1 MDELRQAYIAESQEL
16 LASLEE
22 NLLGLEQNPA
32 DTDALNAVFR
42 AAHTIKGGAGI
53 VECDYI
59 VEFTHVVE
67 NALDEAR
74 DGRIKLDGELIQLL
88 LASGD
93 QIARLLEFAIDPA
106 ARPDAATLAR
116 GEELLTGLRAYS
128 LSKHTSSKHSSSKE
142 AASDLAAASDAP
154 LESSGGGM
162 VGHDCWHIS
171 IRFGDNVL
179 REGMDP
185 LSFLRY
191 LSGFG
196 EIAHLT
202 TLLDA
207 MPDAEA
213 MDPESCYMGFEIDFR
228 ADTSKEKIERV
239 FDFVRDS
246 CLLNILPP
254 YSRISEYVALI
265 MSLPEDTMRL
275 GEILLQAGVI
285 TPIELNKSLET
296 QGIESVEPHEVDHK
310 AAPLGEIL
318 VEQHVVQKELV
329 DAAVVK
335 QAQVSDKK
343 AQEAKLIRVH
353 ADKLDQL
360 INLVGELVI
369 AGASASLLAQKSKD
383 EGMFE
388 ATSTISRLVDEIR
401 DGALRL
407 RMVQIGETFNRF
419 HRVVRDVSRDIGKDI
434 ELVITG
440 GDAELDKTVVEKLS
454 DPLTHMVRN
463 AIDHGIESA
472 DARIAAGKPA
482 RGRVH
487 LNAFHESGSIVIE
500 VADDGGGLKRE
511 RIKQK
516 AVAKGLLAAD
526 AEPSDADLFKLLFE
540 PGFST
545 ADQISNLSGRG
556 VGLDVVKR
564 NIEAL
569 RGTATIDSQEGVGT
583 TMSIRLPLTLAI
595 IDGFLMGVSTSAYVV
610 PLDMVEECI
619 ELKQGEKQSDVRTNV
634 LNLRGQVLPLIRL
647 REYFALAGPGGR
659 RENVVVVKYA
669 GDKAGLVVDEL
680 MGEFQTVIK
689 PLGQI
694 FEHLRGISGST
705 ILGSGEVAL
714 ILDVPSLIALATE
727 SESGRAFAPS
737 LH

>member
-22 NLLGLEQNPA
+22 NLLSLEQNPA
-32 DTDALNAVFR
+32 DADALNAVFR

-116 GEELLTGLRAYS
+116 GEELLSGLRAYS
-128 LSKHTSSKHSSSKE
+128 SPAS
-142 AASDLAAASDAP
+142 ASDLPAQTDSQ

-171 IRFGDNVL
+171 IRFGENVL

-185 LSFLRY
+185 LAFLRY

-196 EIAHLT
+196 EIAHIA

-213 MDPESCYMGFEIDFR
+213 MDPEACYMGFEIDFR

-254 YSRISEYVALI
+254 YSKVSEYVDLI

-285 TPIELNKSLET
+285 TAVELNKSLDT
-296 QGIESVEPHEVDHK
+296 QGVETTEPTETEHK
-310 AAPLGEIL
+310 AQPLGEIL
-318 VEQHVVQKELV
+318 VEQHAVQKELV
-329 DAAVVK
+329 EAAVVK

-343 AQEAKLIRVH
+343 AQDAKLIRVH

-369 AGASASLLAQKSKD
+369 AGASAALLAQKAKD

-419 HRVVRDVSRDIGKDI
+419 HRVVRDVSRDLGKDI

-440 GDAELDKTVVEKLS
+440 GEAELDKTVVEKIS

-472 DARIAAGKPA
+472 EARIAAGKPA
-482 RGRVH
+482 RGRVR
-487 LNAFHESGSIVIE
+487 LNAYHESGNIVIE

-526 AEPSDADLFKLLFE
+526 ADPSDADLFKLLFE

-569 RGTATIDSQEGVGT
+569 RGTATIESQEGVGT

-619 ELKQGEKQSDVRTNV
+619 ELTDGKSSNKARGNM
-634 LNLRGQVLPLIRL
+634 LNLRGEVLPLIRL
-647 REYFALAGPGGR
+647 REYFALAGRSGR

-669 GDKAGLVVDEL
+669 GSKAGLVVDEL

-694 FEHLRGISGST
+694 FTHLRGISGST

-727 SESGRAFAPS
+727 SESGKTFASPLALS
-737 LH
+737 AH

>member
-32 DTDALNAVFR
+32 DADALNAVFR

-116 GEELLTGLRAYS
+116 GEELLSGLRAYS
-128 LSKHTSSKHSSSKE
+128 TAKNT
-142 AASDLAAASDAP
+142 ANDLPAASDAQ

-185 LSFLRY
+185 LAFLRY

-196 EIAHLT
+196 EIAHIT

-213 MDPESCYMGFEIDFR
+213 MDPEACYMGFEIDFR
-228 ADTSKEKIERV
+228 AETSKEKIERV

-254 YSRISEYVALI
+254 YSKVSEYVDLI

-285 TPIELNKSLET
+285 TSVELNKSLDT
-296 QGIESVEPHEVDHK
+296 QGIETAAPSDSEHK

-318 VEQHVVQKELV
+318 VEQHAVQKELV
-329 DAAVVK
+329 EAAVVK
-335 QAQVSDKK
+335 QAQVNDKK
-343 AQEAKLIRVH
+343 AQDAKLIRVH

-369 AGASASLLAQKSKD
+369 AGASAALLAQKAKD

-419 HRVVRDVSRDIGKDI
+419 HRVVRDVSRDLGKDI

-440 GDAELDKTVVEKLS
+440 GEAELDKTVVEKIS

-472 DARIAAGKPA
+472 EARIAAGKPA
-482 RGRVH
+482 RGRVR
-487 LNAFHESGSIVIE
+487 LNAYHESGNIVIE

-516 AVAKGLLAAD
+516 AIAKGLLAAD
-526 AEPSDADLFKLLFE
+526 ADPSDADLFKLLFE

-569 RGTATIDSQEGVGT
+569 RGMATIESQEGVGT

-619 ELKQGEKQSDVRTNV
+619 ELTDGISSNKARGNM
-634 LNLRGQVLPLIRL
+634 LNLRGEVLPLIRL
-647 REYFALAGPGGR
+647 REYFSLAGRSGK

-669 GDKAGLVVDEL
+669 GNKAGLVVDEL

-694 FEHLRGISGST
+694 FTHLRGISGST

-727 SESGRAFAPS
+727 SESGKTLASPLALS
-737 LH
+737 AH

>member
-22 NLLGLEQNPA
+22 NLLALEQNPEDA
-32 DTDALNAVFR
+32 DALNAVFR

-59 VEFTHVVE
+59 VSFTHVVE
-67 NALDEAR
+67 NALDDAR
-74 DGRIKLDGELIQLL
+74 DGRIKLDGELVQLL

-93 QIARLLEFAIDPA
+93 QIARLLEFALDPE

-116 GEELLTGLRAYS
+116 GEELLTSLRAYAPNGQS
-128 LSKHTSSKHSSSKE
+128 
-142 AASDLAAASDAP
+142 AADGGKLAAQPDAH

-171 IRFGDNVL
+171 IRFGENVL

-213 MDPESCYMGFEIDFR
+213 MDPEGCYLGFEIDFR

-254 YSRISEYVALI
+254 YSRVSEYVELI
-265 MSLPEDTMRL
+265 MALPEDTMRL
-275 GEILLQAGVI
+275 GEILIQSGAI
-285 TPIELNKSLET
+285 TPVELNKALEA
-296 QGIESVEPHEVDHK
+296 QLVEESEPEAAEHK

-318 VEQHVVQKELV
+318 VGQQAVQKELV
-329 DAAVVK
+329 EAAVVK

-419 HRVVRDVSRDIGKDI
+419 HRVVRDVSRDLGKDI

-440 GDAELDKTVVEKLS
+440 AEAELDKTVVEKLS

-472 DARIAAGKPA
+472 EARIAAGKSP
-482 RGRVH
+482 RGQVR

-511 RIKQK
+511 RIKKK
-516 AVAKGLLAAD
+516 AVEKGLLSPD
-526 AEPSDADLFKLLFE
+526 AEPSNGDLFKLLFE

-545 ADQISNLSGRG
+545 AEQISNLSGRG

-569 RGTATIDSQEGVGT
+569 RGTAQIDSQEGVGT

-595 IDGFLMGVSTSAYVV
+595 IDGFLIGVGKSSYVV

-619 ELKQGEKQSDVRTNV
+619 ELRAGDTQTNV
-634 LNLRGQVLPLIRL
+634 LNLRGAVLPLIRL
-647 REYFALAGPGGR
+647 REYFSLGGQRGR

-669 GDKAGLVVDEL
+669 GNKAGLVVDEL

-694 FEHLRGISGST
+694 FTNLRGISGST

-714 ILDVPSLIALATE
+714 ILDVPSLITLA
-727 SESGRAFAPS
+727 SDYESGKAFAP
-737 LH
+737 LLTIAAH

>member
-16 LASLEE
+16 LVSLEE
-22 NLLGLEQNPA
+22 NLLSLEQNPA
-32 DTDALNAVFR
+32 DADALNAVFR

-74 DGRIKLDGELIQLL
+74 DGRIKLDGDLVQLL
-88 LASGD
+88 LGSGD
-93 QIARLLEFAIDPA
+93 QIARLLEFAIDPQ
-106 ARPDAATLAR
+106 ARPDAATLAC
-116 GEELLTGLRAYS
+116 GEELLSGLRAYT
-128 LSKHTSSKHSSSKE
+128 SKPSGG
-142 AASDLAAASDAP
+142 DLAATPDAH

-171 IRFGDNVL
+171 IRFGENVL

-202 TLLDA
+202 TLLDG
-207 MPDAEA
+207 MPEAEK
-213 MDPESCYMGFEIDFR
+213 MDPEACYFGFEIDFR
-228 ADTSKEKIERV
+228 AETSKEKIERV

-254 YSRISEYVALI
+254 YSRVSEYVDLI
-265 MSLPEDTMRL
+265 MSLPEDTLRL

-285 TPIELNKSLET
+285 TADELNKGLSAQDAET
-296 QGIESVEPHEVDHK
+296 AAPETERK
-310 AAPLGEIL
+310 TAPLGEIL
-318 VEQHVVQKELV
+318 VEQHAVQKELV
-329 DAAVVK
+329 EAAVVK

-343 AQEAKLIRVH
+343 AQDAKLIRVH

-369 AGASASLLAQKSKD
+369 AGASAALLAQKSKD

-388 ATSTISRLVDEIR
+388 ATSTITRLVDEIR

-419 HRVVRDVSRDIGKDI
+419 NRVVRDVSRDLGKDI

-440 GDAELDKTVVEKLS
+440 GEAELDKTVVEKIS

-472 DARIAAGKPA
+472 EARIATGKSA
-482 RGRVH
+482 RGRVN
-487 LNAFHESGSIVIE
+487 LNAYHESGNIVIE

-545 ADQISNLSGRG
+545 AEQISNLSGRG

-619 ELKQGEKQSDVRTNV
+619 ELKQGEKQNVVRANV

-647 REYFALAGPGGR
+647 REYFALAGPVGR

-669 GDKAGLVVDEL
+669 GNKAGLVVDEL

-705 ILGSGEVAL
+705 ILGTGEVAL
-714 ILDVPSLIALATE
+714 ILDVPSLITLATE
-727 SESGRAFAPS
+727 FESGKALTPS

>member
-22 NLLGLEQNPA
+22 NLLSLEQNPA
-32 DTDALNAVFR
+32 DSDALNAVFR

-93 QIARLLEFAIDPA
+93 QIARLLEFASDPA
-106 ARPDAATLAR
+106 ARPDADTLAR
-116 GEELLTGLRAYS
+116 GEELLSGLRVYAS
-128 LSKHTSSKHSSSKE
+128 QQSSS
-142 AASDLAAASDAP
+142 DLPAQTDER

-171 IRFGDNVL
+171 IRFGENVL

-213 MDPESCYMGFEIDFR
+213 MDPEACYMGFEIDFR

-254 YSRISEYVALI
+254 YSRVSEYVDLI
-265 MSLPEDTMRL
+265 MTLPEDTLRL

-285 TPIELNKSLET
+285 TAVELNKGLAAQEAGMAAPEAEQKT
-296 QGIESVEPHEVDHK
+296 
-310 AAPLGEIL
+310 APLGEIL
-318 VEQHVVQKELV
+318 VEQHAVQKELV
-329 DAAVVK
+329 EAAVVK
-335 QAQVSDKK
+335 QGQVSDKK
-343 AQEAKLIRVH
+343 AQDAKLIRVH

-369 AGASASLLAQKSKD
+369 AGASAALLAQKSKD

-419 HRVVRDVSRDIGKDI
+419 HRVVRDVSRDLGKDI

-440 GDAELDKTVVEKLS
+440 GEAELDKTVVEKIS

-472 DARIAAGKPA
+472 EARIAAGKPA
-482 RGRVH
+482 RGRVR
-487 LNAFHESGSIVIE
+487 LNAFHESGNIVIE

-526 AEPSDADLFKLLFE
+526 ADPSDADLFKLLFE

-569 RGTATIDSQEGVGT
+569 RGTATIESQEGAGT

-619 ELKQGEKQSDVRTNV
+619 ELTDGKSSNKARGNM
-634 LNLRGQVLPLIRL
+634 LNLRGEVLPLIRL
-647 REYFALAGPGGR
+647 REYFALAGRSGR

-669 GDKAGLVVDEL
+669 GSKAGLVVDEL

-689 PLGQI
+689 PLGKI
-694 FEHLRGISGST
+694 FTHLRGISGST

-727 SESGRAFAPS
+727 SESGRTYASPLALS
-737 LH
+737 AH

>member
-16 LASLEE
+16 LASLDE
-22 NLLGLEQNPA
+22 NLLALEENPA
-32 DTDALNAVFR
+32 DSDALNAVFR

-59 VEFTHVVE
+59 VEFTHVLE
-67 NALDEAR
+67 NALDSAR
-74 DGRIKLDGELIQLL
+74 DGRIKVDGELIQLM

-93 QIARLLEFAIDPA
+93 QIARLLEFASDPE

-116 GEELLTGLRAYS
+116 GEELLSGLRAYS
-128 LSKHTSSKHSSSKE
+128 PKPEDASSH
-142 AASDLAAASDAP
+142 LATTPDAH

-171 IRFGDNVL
+171 IRFGENVL

-202 TLLDA
+202 SLLDA
-207 MPDAEA
+207 MPDAES
-213 MDPESCYMGFEIDFR
+213 MDPEACYLGFEIDFR

-254 YSRISEYVALI
+254 FSRVSEYVELI

-275 GEILLQAGVI
+275 GEILVQAGAI
-285 TPIELNKSLET
+285 TPAELSKSLQT
-296 QGIESVEPHEVDHK
+296 QLLEESQPDELDHK
-310 AAPLGEIL
+310 PAPLGEIL
-318 VEQHVVQKELV
+318 VGQQVVQKELV
-329 DAAVVK
+329 EAAVVK

-343 AQEAKLIRVH
+343 AQDAKLIRVH

-369 AGASASLLAQKSKD
+369 AGASAALLAQKAKD

-419 HRVVRDVSRDIGKDI
+419 HRVVRDVSRDLGKDI

-440 GDAELDKTVVEKLS
+440 GEAELDKTVVEKIS

-472 DARIAAGKPA
+472 EARVAAGKSP
-482 RGRVH
+482 RGRVN
-487 LNAFHESGSIVIE
+487 LNAYHESGNIVIE

-516 AVAKGLLAAD
+516 AIDKGLLAAD
-526 AEPSDADLFKLLFE
+526 ADPTDADLFKLLFE

-569 RGTATIDSQEGVGT
+569 RGTATIESQEGVGT
-583 TMSIRLPLTLAI
+583 TMAIRLPLTLAI
-595 IDGFLMGVSTSAYVV
+595 IDGFLMGVGKSAYVV

-619 ELKQGEKQSDVRTNV
+619 ELKQGEVGDNVRTNV

-647 REYFALAGPGGR
+647 REYFALSDRSGR
-659 RENVVVVKYA
+659 RENVVVVKY
-669 GDKAGLVVDEL
+669 GGNKAGLVVDEL

-705 ILGSGEVAL
+705 ILGTGEVAL
-714 ILDVPSLIALATE
+714 ILDVPSLITLATE
-727 SESGRAFAPS
+727 FESGKGQNAS
-737 LH
+737 LALSVN

>member
-1 MDELRQAYIAESQEL
+1 
-16 LASLEE
+16 
-22 NLLGLEQNPA
+22 
-32 DTDALNAVFR
+32 
-42 AAHTIKGGAGI
+42 
-53 VECDYI
+53 
-59 VEFTHVVE
+59 
-67 NALDEAR
+67 
-74 DGRIKLDGELIQLL
+74 
-88 LASGD
+88 
-93 QIARLLEFAIDPA
+93 
-106 ARPDAATLAR
+106 
-116 GEELLTGLRAYS
+116 
-128 LSKHTSSKHSSSKE
+128 
-142 AASDLAAASDAP
+142 
-154 LESSGGGM
+154 
-162 VGHDCWHIS
+162 
-171 IRFGDNVL
+171 
-179 REGMDP
+179 
-185 LSFLRY
+185 
-191 LSGFG
+191 
-196 EIAHLT
+196 
-202 TLLDA
+202 
-207 MPDAEA
+207 
-213 MDPESCYMGFEIDFR
+213 
-228 ADTSKEKIERV
+228 
-239 FDFVRDS
+239 
-246 CLLNILPP
+246 LPP
-254 YSRISEYVALI
+254 YSRVTEYVDLI

-275 GEILLQAGVI
+275 GEILVQAGAI
-285 TPIELNKSLET
+285 TPAELSKSLQT
-296 QGIESVEPHEVDHK
+296 QQVGEAQAEVGEEQEARK

-318 VEQHVVQKELV
+318 IDQQVVQKELV

-343 AQEAKLIRVH
+343 AQDAKLIRVH

-419 HRVVRDVSRDIGKDI
+419 HRVVRDVSRDLGKDI
-434 ELVITG
+434 ELIVTG
-440 GDAELDKTVVEKLS
+440 GEAELDKTVVEKIS

-472 DARIAAGKPA
+472 EMRIAAGKPA
-482 RGRVH
+482 RGRVR

-511 RIKQK
+511 RLKKK
-516 AVAKGLLAAD
+516 AIEKGLLSAD
-526 AEPSDADLFKLLFE
+526 ADPSNGDLFKLLFE

-569 RGTATIDSQEGVGT
+569 RGTAQIDSQEGVGT

-595 IDGFLMGVSTSAYVV
+595 IDGFLIEVGKSAYVI

-619 ELKQGEKQSDVRTNV
+619 ELRPGETKNNV
-634 LNLRGQVLPLIRL
+634 LNLRGEVLPLIRL
-647 REYFALAGPGGR
+647 REYFALAGRSGR

-669 GDKAGLVVDEL
+669 GSKAGLVVDEL

-694 FEHLRGISGST
+694 FTHLRGISGST

-714 ILDVPSLIALATE
+714 ILDVPSLITLATE
-727 SESGRAFAPS
+727 FESGRGRTPLLALSA
-737 LH
+737 H

>member
-16 LASLEE
+16 LASLDE
-22 NLLGLEQNPA
+22 NLLTLEQNPA
-32 DTDALNAVFR
+32 DADALNAVFR

-53 VECDYI
+53 VECEYI
-59 VEFTHVVE
+59 VDFTHVLE
-67 NALDEAR
+67 NALDSAR
-74 DGRIKLDGELIQLL
+74 DGRIKVDSGLIQLL

-93 QIARLLEFAIDPA
+93 QIARLLEFASDPE

-116 GEELLTGLRAYS
+116 GEELLAGLRAYS
-128 LSKHTSSKHSSSKE
+128 PGQ
-142 AASDLAAASDAP
+142 AGAGGDLAAHPDAHV
-154 LESSGGGM
+154 ESSGGGM

-171 IRFGDNVL
+171 IRFGENVL

-191 LSGFG
+191 LAGFG
-196 EIAHLT
+196 EIAHLAS
-202 TLLDA
+202 LLDA
-207 MPDAEA
+207 MPAAEA
-213 MDPESCYMGFEIDFR
+213 MDPEACYLGFEIDFR

-254 YSRISEYVALI
+254 YSRVSEYVELI

-275 GEILLQAGVI
+275 GEILVHAGAI
-285 TPIELNKSLET
+285 TPTELEQGLRTQSQAET
-296 QGIESVEPHEVDHK
+296 GQ
-310 AAPLGEIL
+310 AQTAPLGEIL
-318 VEQHVVQKELV
+318 VEQQVVQKELV
-329 DAAVVK
+329 EAAVVK

-343 AQEAKLIRVH
+343 AQDAKLIRVH

-369 AGASASLLAQKSKD
+369 AGASAALLAQKAKD

-419 HRVVRDVSRDIGKDI
+419 HRVVRDVSRDLGKDI

-440 GDAELDKTVVEKLS
+440 GEAELDKTVVEKIS

-472 DARIAAGKPA
+472 EARIAAGKPA

-487 LNAFHESGSIVIE
+487 LNAFHESGNIVIE
-500 VADDGGGLKRE
+500 VSDDGGGLKRD

-516 AVAKGLLAAD
+516 AIDKGLLSAD
-526 AEPSDADLFKLLFE
+526 AEPTDADLFKLLFE

-569 RGTATIDSQEGVGT
+569 RGTASIDSREGVGT
-583 TMSIRLPLTLAI
+583 TMAIRLPLTLAI
-595 IDGFLMGVSTSAYVV
+595 IDGFLMGVGKSAYVV

-619 ELKQGEKQSDVRTNV
+619 ELKQEETRTNACTNV
-634 LNLRGQVLPLIRL
+634 LNLRGEVLPLIRL
-647 REYFALAGPGGR
+647 REYFALASRSGR

-669 GDKAGLVVDEL
+669 GSKAGLVVDEL

-689 PLGQI
+689 PLGHI
-694 FEHLRGISGST
+694 FTHLRGISGST

-714 ILDVPSLIALATE
+714 ILDVPSLITLATE
-727 SESGRAFAPS
+727 FESGRRLAPALTLS
-737 LH
+737 NH

>member
-22 NLLGLEQNPA
+22 NLLTLEQNPA
-32 DTDALNAVFR
+32 DVDALNAVFR

-59 VEFTHVVE
+59 VDFTHVLE
-67 NALDEAR
+67 NALDSAR
-74 DGRIKLDGELIQLL
+74 DGHIKVDGGLIQLM

-93 QIARLLEFAIDPA
+93 QIARLLEFASDPE

-128 LSKHTSSKHSSSKE
+128 PKPQDAGSHGGNH
-142 AASDLAAASDAP
+142 LATTPDAH

-191 LSGFG
+191 LGGFG

-207 MPDAEA
+207 MPDAES
-213 MDPESCYMGFEIDFR
+213 MDPEACYLGFEIDFR

-254 YSRISEYVALI
+254 YSRVSEYVELI

-275 GEILLQAGVI
+275 GEILVQAGAI
-285 TPIELNKSLET
+285 TPAELSKSLQT
-296 QGIESVEPHEVDHK
+296 QQIDEAEPDQHEHK

-318 VEQHVVQKELV
+318 VGQQVVQKELV

-335 QAQVSDKK
+335 QTQVSDKK
-343 AQEAKLIRVH
+343 AQDAKLIRVH

-369 AGASASLLAQKSKD
+369 AGASAALLAQKAKD

-419 HRVVRDVSRDIGKDI
+419 HRVVRDVSRDLGKEI

-440 GDAELDKTVVEKLS
+440 GEAELDKTVVEKIS

-472 DARIAAGKPA
+472 EARAAAGKPA
-482 RGRVH
+482 RGRVK
-487 LNAFHESGSIVIE
+487 LNAYHESGNIVIE
-500 VADDGGGLKRE
+500 VVDDGGGLKRD
-511 RIKQK
+511 RIKKK
-516 AVAKGLLAAD
+516 AIDKGLLSAD
-526 AEPSDADLFKLLFE
+526 ADPTDADLFKLLFE

-569 RGTATIDSQEGVGT
+569 RGTATIESQEGVGT
-583 TMSIRLPLTLAI
+583 TMAIRLPLTLAI
-595 IDGFLMGVSTSAYVV
+595 IDGFLMGVGKSAYVV

-619 ELKQGEKQSDVRTNV
+619 ELKQDGVGDNVRTNV

-647 REYFALAGPGGR
+647 REYFALSDRSGR
-659 RENVVVVKYA
+659 RENVVVVKY
-669 GDKAGLVVDEL
+669 GGNKAGLVVDEL

-705 ILGSGEVAL
+705 ILGTGEVAL
-714 ILDVPSLIALATE
+714 ILDVPSLITLATE
-727 SESGRAFAPS
+727 FESGKGLNAS
-737 LH
+737 LALSVN

>member
-16 LASLEE
+16 LASLDEH
-22 NLLGLEQNPA
+22 LLSLERDPA
-32 DTDALNAVFR
+32 DADALNAVFR

-67 NALDEAR
+67 NALDGAR
-74 DGRIKLDGELIQLL
+74 DGRIKLDANLIQLL

-93 QIARLLEFAIDPA
+93 QIARLLEFAEDPA
-106 ARPDAATLAR
+106 ARPDAETLAR
-116 GEELLTGLRAYS
+116 GEELLARLRAYAPD
-128 LSKHTSSKHSSSKE
+128 
-142 AASDLAAASDAP
+142 AATAGGNLAESPDAR
-154 LESSGGGM
+154 LESSGGGL

-171 IRFGDNVL
+171 IRFGENVL

-191 LSGFG
+191 LGSFG

-202 TLLDA
+202 SLLEA
-207 MPDAEA
+207 MPAADE
-213 MDPESCYMGFEIDFR
+213 MDPEACYLGFEIEFR
-228 ADTSKEKIERV
+228 ADTTKEKIERV

-246 CLLNILPP
+246 CLINILPP
-254 YSRISEYVALI
+254 YSRVSEYVDLI
-265 MSLPEDTMRL
+265 MTLPEDTMKL
-275 GEILLQAGVI
+275 GEILVQAGAI
-285 TPIELNKSLET
+285 TPGELDKGLVA
-296 QGIESVEPHEVDHK
+296 QLGDEPADGEPQPERK
-310 AAPLGEIL
+310 AHLGEIL
-318 VEQHVVQKELV
+318 VEQHVVQKELIE
-329 DAAVVK
+329 AAVVK

-343 AQEAKLIRVH
+343 AQDAKLIRVH

-369 AGASASLLAQKSKD
+369 AGASAALLAQKAKD

-419 HRVVRDVSRDIGKDI
+419 HRVVRDVSRDLGKDI

-440 GDAELDKTVVEKLS
+440 GEAELDKTVVEKIS

-472 DARIAAGKPA
+472 EARIAAGKPA
-482 RGRVH
+482 RGRVR
-487 LNAFHESGSIVIE
+487 LNAYHESGNIVIE
-500 VADDGGGLKRE
+500 VADDGGGLKRD
-511 RIKQK
+511 RIRQK
-516 AVAKGLLAAD
+516 AITKGLLSPE
-526 AEPSDADLFKLLFE
+526 AEPSDAELFKLLFE

-545 ADQISNLSGRG
+545 AEQISNLSGRG

-569 RGTATIDSQEGVGT
+569 RGTATIDSQEGAGT

-619 ELKQGEKQSDVRTNV
+619 ELTDGKSTNKARGNM
-634 LNLRGQVLPLIRL
+634 LNLRGEVLPLIRL
-647 REYFALAGPGGR
+647 REYFSLSGRAGK

-669 GDKAGLVVDEL
+669 GSKAGLVVDEL

-689 PLGQI
+689 PLGKI
-694 FEHLRGISGST
+694 FTHLRGLSGST

-714 ILDVPSLIALATE
+714 ILDVPSLISLATE
-727 SESGRAFAPS
+727 SESGKAYASP
-737 LH
+737 LALTAH

>member
-16 LASLEE
+16 LASLDE
-22 NLLGLEQNPA
+22 NLLLLEQNTA
-32 DTDALNAVFR
+32 DSDALNAVFR

-67 NALDEAR
+67 NALDDAR
-74 DGRIKLDGELIQLL
+74 DGRIKLDSDLIQLL

-93 QIARLLEFAIDPA
+93 QIARLLEFANDPA
-106 ARPDAATLAR
+106 ARPDADTLAR
-116 GEELLTGLRAYS
+116 GEELLIGLRAYS
-128 LSKHTSSKHSSSKE
+128 PGKSN
-142 AASDLAAASDAP
+142 AGGNLAENSESHI
-154 LESSGGGM
+154 ESSGGGI

-171 IRFGDNVL
+171 IRFGENVL

-196 EIAHLT
+196 EIAHIT
-202 TLLDA
+202 SLLDA
-207 MPDAEA
+207 MPAAEEV
-213 MDPESCYMGFEIDFR
+213 DPEGCYLGFEIEFR
-228 ADTSKEKIERV
+228 ADTTKERIERV
-239 FDFVRDS
+239 FDFVRES
-246 CLLNILPP
+246 CLINILPP
-254 YSRISEYVALI
+254 YSRVSEYVELI

-275 GEILLQAGVI
+275 GEMLVQAGAI
-285 TPIELNKSLET
+285 TPGELEKSLKTQQVIDEEQPEAVGAET
-296 QGIESVEPHEVDHK
+296 EHK
-310 AAPLGEIL
+310 ATPLGEIL
-318 VEQHVVQKELV
+318 VDQNIVQKELI

-343 AQEAKLIRVH
+343 AQDAKLIRVH

-369 AGASASLLAQKSKD
+369 AGASAALLAQKSKD
-383 EGMFE
+383 ESMFE

-419 HRVVRDVSRDIGKDI
+419 HRVVRGVSRDIGKDI
-434 ELVITG
+434 ELIITG
-440 GDAELDKTVVEKLS
+440 GEAELDKTVVEKIS

-472 DARIAAGKPA
+472 EARIAAGKPA
-482 RGRVH
+482 RGRVR
-487 LNAFHESGSIVIE
+487 LNAFHESGNIVIE

-516 AVAKGLLAAD
+516 AVAKGFITAEAD
-526 AEPSDADLFKLLFE
+526 PSDADLFKLLFE

-545 ADQISNLSGRG
+545 AEQISNLSGRG

-569 RGTATIDSQEGVGT
+569 RGTTTIESQEGVGT
-583 TMSIRLPLTLAI
+583 TMAIRLPLTLAI
-595 IDGFLMGVSTSAYVV
+595 IDGFLMGVGKSAYVV

-619 ELKQGEKQSDVRTNV
+619 ELKQDSARTNV

-647 REYFALAGPGGR
+647 REYFALGGKAGR

-669 GDKAGLVVDEL
+669 GKKAGLVVDEL

-694 FEHLRGISGST
+694 FTHLRGISGST
-705 ILGSGEVAL
+705 ILGTGEVAL

-727 SESGRAFAPS
+727 SESGKTLTTTFALS
-737 LH
+737 AH

>member
-22 NLLGLEQNPA
+22 NLLSLEQNPA
-32 DTDALNAVFR
+32 DADALNAVFR
-42 AAHTIKGGAGI
+42 AAHPIKGGAGI

-116 GEELLTGLRAYS
+116 GEELLSGLRAYS
-128 LSKHTSSKHSSSKE
+128 SPAS
-142 AASDLAAASDAP
+142 ASDLPAQTDSQ

-171 IRFGDNVL
+171 IRFGENVL

-185 LSFLRY
+185 LAFLRY

-196 EIAHLT
+196 EIAHIA

-213 MDPESCYMGFEIDFR
+213 MDPEACYMGFEIDFR

-254 YSRISEYVALI
+254 YSKVSEYVDLI

-285 TPIELNKSLET
+285 TAVELNKSLDT
-296 QGIESVEPHEVDHK
+296 QGVETTEPTETEHK
-310 AAPLGEIL
+310 AQPLGEIL
-318 VEQHVVQKELV
+318 VEQHAVQKELV
-329 DAAVVK
+329 EAAVVK

-343 AQEAKLIRVH
+343 AQDAKLIRVH

-369 AGASASLLAQKSKD
+369 AGASAALLAQKAKD

-419 HRVVRDVSRDIGKDI
+419 HRVVRDVSRDLGKDI

-440 GDAELDKTVVEKLS
+440 GEAELDKTVVEKIS

-472 DARIAAGKPA
+472 EARIAAGKPA
-482 RGRVH
+482 RGRVR
-487 LNAFHESGSIVIE
+487 LNAYHESGNIVIE

-526 AEPSDADLFKLLFE
+526 ADPSDADLFKLLFE

-569 RGTATIDSQEGVGT
+569 RGTATIESQEGVGT

-619 ELKQGEKQSDVRTNV
+619 ELTDGKSSNKARGNM
-634 LNLRGQVLPLIRL
+634 LNLRGEVLPLIRL
-647 REYFALAGPGGR
+647 REYFALAGRSGR

-669 GDKAGLVVDEL
+669 GSKAGLVVDEL

-694 FEHLRGISGST
+694 FTHLRGISGST

-727 SESGRAFAPS
+727 SESGKTFASPLALS
-737 LH
+737 AH

>member
-254 YSRISEYVALI
+254 YSRISEYVELI

-472 DARIAAGKPA
+472 EARIAAGKPA

-619 ELKQGEKQSDVRTNV
+619 ELTDGKSSNKARGNM
-634 LNLRGQVLPLIRL
+634 LNLRGEVLPLIRL
-647 REYFALAGPGGR
+647 REYFALAGRSGR

-669 GDKAGLVVDEL
+669 GSKAGLVVDEL

-694 FEHLRGISGST
+694 FTHLRGISGST

-714 ILDVPSLIALATE
+714 ILDVPSLITLATAF
-727 SESGRAFAPS
+727 ESGKTLPLSA
-737 LH
+737 H

>member
-106 ARPDAATLAR
+106 ARPDAATLSR
-116 GEELLTGLRAYS
+116 GEELLTSLRAYS
-128 LSKHTSSKHSSSKE
+128 SQA
-142 AASDLAAASDAP
+142 AASDLPAQTDSR

-171 IRFGDNVL
+171 IRFGENVL

-185 LSFLRY
+185 LAFLRY

-196 EIAHLT
+196 EIAHIT

-207 MPDAEA
+207 MPETDA
-213 MDPESCYMGFEIDFR
+213 MDPEACYMGFEIDFR

-254 YSRISEYVALI
+254 YSKVSEYVDLI

-285 TPIELNKSLET
+285 TSVELNKGLET
-296 QGIESVEPHEVDHK
+296 QGGETVEPSDAERK

-318 VEQHVVQKELV
+318 VEQHAVQKELV
-329 DAAVVK
+329 EAAVVK
-335 QAQVSDKK
+335 QAQVNDKK
-343 AQEAKLIRVH
+343 AQDAKLIRVH

-369 AGASASLLAQKSKD
+369 AGASAALLAQKAKD

-419 HRVVRDVSRDIGKDI
+419 HRVVRDVSRDLGKDI

-440 GDAELDKTVVEKLS
+440 GEAELDKTVVEKIS

-472 DARIAAGKPA
+472 EARIAAGKSA
-482 RGRVH
+482 RGRVN
-487 LNAFHESGSIVIE
+487 LNAFHESGNIVIE
-500 VADDGGGLKRE
+500 VADDGGGLNRD

-516 AVAKGLLAAD
+516 AIAKGLLAAD

-545 ADQISNLSGRG
+545 AEQISNLSGRG

-569 RGTATIDSQEGVGT
+569 RGTTTIESQEGAGT
-583 TMSIRLPLTLAI
+583 KMSIRLPLTLAI

-619 ELKQGEKQSDVRTNV
+619 ELTDGKSSNKARGNM
-634 LNLRGQVLPLIRL
+634 LNLRGEVLPLIRL
-647 REYFALAGPGGR
+647 REYFSLAGRSGR

-669 GDKAGLVVDEL
+669 GNKAGLVVDEL

-689 PLGQI
+689 PLGKI
-694 FEHLRGISGST
+694 FTHLRGISGST

-727 SESGRAFAPS
+727 SESGKTFASP
-737 LH
+737 LALTAH

>member
-16 LASLEE
+16 LASLDEH
-22 NLLGLEQNPA
+22 LLSLEQNPA
-32 DTDALNAVFR
+32 DADALNAVFR

-67 NALDEAR
+67 NALDGAR
-74 DGRIKLDGELIQLL
+74 DGRIKLDANLIQLL

-93 QIARLLEFAIDPA
+93 QIARLLEFAEDPA
-106 ARPDAATLAR
+106 ARPDADTLAR
-116 GEELLTGLRAYS
+116 GEELLAGLRAYAPDQATGGS
-128 LSKHTSSKHSSSKE
+128 N
-142 AASDLAAASDAP
+142 LAERPDAHV
-154 LESSGGGM
+154 ESSGGGL

-171 IRFGDNVL
+171 IRFGENVL

-191 LSGFG
+191 LGGFG
-196 EIAHLT
+196 EFAHIT
-202 TLLDA
+202 SLLDA
-207 MPDAEA
+207 MPAAEE
-213 MDPESCYMGFEIDFR
+213 MDPEACYLGFEIEFR
-228 ADTSKEKIERV
+228 AETTKEKIERV

-246 CLLNILPP
+246 CLINILPP
-254 YSRISEYVALI
+254 YSRVTEYVDLI
-265 MSLPEDTMRL
+265 MSLPEDAMKL
-275 GEILLQAGVI
+275 GEILVQAGAI
-285 TPIELNKSLET
+285 T
-296 QGIESVEPHEVDHK
+296 QGELEKGLFIQQGGEAPAEVGEQQSEHK
-310 AAPLGEIL
+310 AQLGEIL
-318 VEQHVVQKELV
+318 VEQHVVQKELIE
-329 DAAVVK
+329 AAVIK

-360 INLVGELVI
+360 INLVGDLVI
-369 AGASASLLAQKSKD
+369 AGASAALLAQKAKD

-419 HRVVRDVSRDIGKDI
+419 HRVVRDVSRDLGKDI

-440 GDAELDKTVVEKLS
+440 GEAELDKTVVEKIS

-472 DARIAAGKPA
+472 EARIAAGKPA
-482 RGRVH
+482 RGRVR
-487 LNAFHESGSIVIE
+487 LNAFHESGNIVIE

-526 AEPSDADLFKLLFE
+526 ADPSDAELFKLLFE

-545 ADQISNLSGRG
+545 AEQISNLSGRG

-619 ELKQGEKQSDVRTNV
+619 ELLQDGVRTNM
-634 LNLRGQVLPLIRL
+634 LNLRGEVLPLIRL
-647 REYFALAGPGGR
+647 REYFSLAGR
-659 RENVVVVKYA
+659 SSKRENVVVVKYA
-669 GDKAGLVVDEL
+669 GNKAGLVVDEL

-694 FEHLRGISGST
+694 FTHLRGISGST

-714 ILDVPSLIALATE
+714 ILDVPSLITLASE
-727 SESGRAFAPS
+727 SESGRRPAPS
-737 LH
+737 VALSAH

>member
-22 NLLGLEQNPA
+22 TLLLLEHNPA
-32 DTDALNAVFR
+32 DADALNAVFR

-67 NALDEAR
+67 NALDDAR
-74 DGRIKLDGELIQLL
+74 DGRIKLDAGLIQLL

-93 QIARLLEFAIDPA
+93 QIARLLEFAPDPA
-106 ARPDAATLAR
+106 ARPNGDTLAR
-116 GEELLTGLRAYS
+116 GEELLAALRAYAPDQG
-128 LSKHTSSKHSSSKE
+128 
-142 AASDLAAASDAP
+142 AAKSNLQVGP
-154 LESSGGGM
+154 ETHLESSGGGM

-171 IRFGDNVL
+171 VRFGENVL

-191 LSGFG
+191 LGGFG
-196 EIAHLT
+196 EIAHIT
-202 TLLDA
+202 SLLDG
-207 MPDAEA
+207 MPAADEMDSEA
-213 MDPESCYMGFEIDFR
+213 CYLGFEIEFR
-228 ADTSKEKIERV
+228 AETSKEKIERV

-246 CLLNILPP
+246 CLINILPP
-254 YSRISEYVALI
+254 YSRVSEYVELI
-265 MSLPEDTMRL
+265 MSLPEDAMRL
-275 GEILLQAGVI
+275 GEILVQAGAITLAELDKGLQA
-285 TPIELNKSLET
+285 
-296 QGIESVEPHEVDHK
+296 QSVEEGETSQAHTDHK
-310 AAPLGEIL
+310 PHIGEIL
-318 VEQHVVQKELV
+318 VGQQVVQKELV
-329 DAAVVK
+329 EAAIVK
-335 QAQVSDKK
+335 QGQISDKK
-343 AQEAKLIRVH
+343 AQDAKLIRVH

-369 AGASASLLAQKSKD
+369 AGASAALLAQKSKD
-383 EGMFE
+383 ENMFE
-388 ATSTISRLVDEIR
+388 ATSAISRLVDEIR

-419 HRVVRDVSRDIGKDI
+419 HRVVRDVSRDLGKDI

-440 GDAELDKTVVEKLS
+440 GEAELDKTVVEKIS
-454 DPLTHMVRN
+454 DPLTHIVRN

-472 DARIAAGKPA
+472 EARVAAGKPA
-482 RGRVH
+482 RGRLH
-487 LNAFHESGSIVIE
+487 LNAYHESGNIVIE
-500 VADDGGGLKRE
+500 VSDDGGGLKRD

-516 AVAKGLLAAD
+516 AITKGLISPD

-540 PGFST
+540 PSFST
-545 ADQISNLSGRG
+545 AEQVSNLSGRG

-569 RGTATIDSQEGVGT
+569 RGTATIGSQEGAGT

-619 ELKQGEKQSDVRTNV
+619 ELTGEVSASKASGNM
-634 LNLRGQVLPLIRL
+634 LNLRGEVLPLIRL
-647 REYFALAGPGGR
+647 REYFALSGR
-659 RENVVVVKYA
+659 SGKRENVIVVKYA
-669 GDKAGLVVDEL
+669 GSKAGLVVDEL

-689 PLGQI
+689 PLGKI
-694 FEHLRGISGST
+694 FTHLRGISGST

-714 ILDVPSLIALATE
+714 ILDVPSLISLATE
-727 SESGRAFAPS
+727 CESGKAYTLPLA
-737 LH
+737 LTVH

>member
-16 LASLEE
+16 LASLDEH
-22 NLLGLEQNPA
+22 LLGLERNPS

-67 NALDEAR
+67 NALDGAR
-74 DGRIKLDGELIQLL
+74 DGRIKLDAKLIQLL

-93 QIARLLEFAIDPA
+93 QIARLLEFAADPA
-106 ARPDAATLAR
+106 ARPDADTQAR
-116 GEELLTGLRAYS
+116 GEELLAGLRAYTPEQTKPGGS
-128 LSKHTSSKHSSSKE
+128 LAETP
-142 AASDLAAASDAP
+142 DAQV
-154 LESSGGGM
+154 ESSGGGL

-171 IRFGDNVL
+171 IRFGENVL

-191 LSGFG
+191 LGGFG

-202 TLLDA
+202 SLLDA
-207 MPDAEA
+207 MPAADEMDAEA
-213 MDPESCYMGFEIDFR
+213 CYLGFEIEFR
-228 ADTSKEKIERV
+228 AETTKEKIEHV

-246 CLLNILPP
+246 CLINILPP
-254 YSRISEYVALI
+254 YSRVSDYVDLI
-265 MSLPEDTMRL
+265 MSLPEDAMRL
-275 GEILLQAGVI
+275 GEILVKAGAI
-285 TPIELNKSLET
+285 TPGELDKGLLAQQT
-296 QGIESVEPHEVDHK
+296 APGGEPQPEHK
-310 AAPLGEIL
+310 AQLGEIL
-318 VEQHVVQKELV
+318 VEQHVVQKELIE
-329 DAAVVK
+329 AAVVK

-369 AGASASLLAQKSKD
+369 AGASAALLAQKAKD
-383 EGMFE
+383 ESMFE

-419 HRVVRDVSRDIGKDI
+419 HRVVRDVSRDLGKDI

-440 GDAELDKTVVEKLS
+440 GEAELDKTVVEKIS

-472 DARIAAGKPA
+472 EARIAAGKPA
-482 RGRVH
+482 RGRVN
-487 LNAFHESGSIVIE
+487 LNAYHESGNIVIE
-500 VADDGGGLKRE
+500 VADDGGGLKRD
-511 RIKQK
+511 RIRQK
-516 AVAKGLLAAD
+516 AIAKGLLSPE
-526 AEPSDADLFKLLFE
+526 AEPSDAELFKLLFE

-545 ADQISNLSGRG
+545 AEQISNLSGRG

-569 RGTATIDSQEGVGT
+569 RGTATIESREGAGT

-595 IDGFLMGVSTSAYVV
+595 IDGFLMGVGKSAYVV

-619 ELKQGEKQSDVRTNV
+619 ELTDGKSANKASGNM
-634 LNLRGQVLPLIRL
+634 LNLRGEVLPLIRL
-647 REYFALAGPGGR
+647 RDYFSLAGRGGK
-659 RENVVVVKYA
+659 RENVVVVKY
-669 GDKAGLVVDEL
+669 GGSKAGLVVDEL

-689 PLGQI
+689 PLGKI
-694 FEHLRGISGST
+694 FTHLRGISGST

-714 ILDVPSLIALATE
+714 ILDVPSLISLATE
-727 SESGRAFAPS
+727 SESGKAHALAPVVTS
-737 LH
+737 H

>member
-16 LASLEE
+16 LASLDEH
-22 NLLGLEQNPA
+22 LLSLERDPA
-32 DTDALNAVFR
+32 DADALNAVFR

-67 NALDEAR
+67 NALDGAR
-74 DGRIKLDGELIQLL
+74 DGRIKLDANLIQLL

-93 QIARLLEFAIDPA
+93 QIARLLEFAEDPA
-106 ARPDAATLAR
+106 ARPDAETLAR
-116 GEELLTGLRAYS
+116 GEELLARLRAYAPD
-128 LSKHTSSKHSSSKE
+128 
-142 AASDLAAASDAP
+142 AATAGGNLAESPDAR
-154 LESSGGGM
+154 LESSGGGL

-171 IRFGDNVL
+171 IRFGENVL

-191 LSGFG
+191 LGSFG

-202 TLLDA
+202 SLLEA
-207 MPDAEA
+207 MPAADE
-213 MDPESCYMGFEIDFR
+213 MDPEACYLGFEIEFR
-228 ADTSKEKIERV
+228 ADTTKEKIERV

-246 CLLNILPP
+246 CLINILPP
-254 YSRISEYVALI
+254 YSRVSEYVDLI
-265 MSLPEDTMRL
+265 MTLPEDTMKL
-275 GEILLQAGVI
+275 GEILVQAGAI
-285 TPIELNKSLET
+285 TPGELDKGLVA
-296 QGIESVEPHEVDHK
+296 QLGDEPADGEPQPERK
-310 AAPLGEIL
+310 AHLGEIL
-318 VEQHVVQKELV
+318 VEQHVVQKELIE
-329 DAAVVK
+329 AAVVK

-343 AQEAKLIRVH
+343 AQDAKLIRVH

-369 AGASASLLAQKSKD
+369 AGASAALLAQKAKD

-419 HRVVRDVSRDIGKDI
+419 HRVVRDVSRDLGKDI

-440 GDAELDKTVVEKLS
+440 GEAELDKTVVEKIS

-472 DARIAAGKPA
+472 EARIAAGKPA
-482 RGRVH
+482 RGRVR
-487 LNAFHESGSIVIE
+487 LNAYHESGNIVIE
-500 VADDGGGLKRE
+500 VADDGGGLKRD
-511 RIKQK
+511 RIRQK
-516 AVAKGLLAAD
+516 AITKGLLSPE
-526 AEPSDADLFKLLFE
+526 AEPSDAELFKLLFE

-545 ADQISNLSGRG
+545 AEQISNLSGRG

-569 RGTATIDSQEGVGT
+569 RGTATIDSQEGAGT

-619 ELKQGEKQSDVRTNV
+619 ELTDGKSTNKARGNM
-634 LNLRGQVLPLIRL
+634 LNLRGEVLPLIRL
-647 REYFALAGPGGR
+647 REYFSLSGRAGK

-669 GDKAGLVVDEL
+669 GSKAGLVVDEL

-689 PLGQI
+689 PLGKI
-694 FEHLRGISGST
+694 FTHLRGISGST

-714 ILDVPSLIALATE
+714 ILDVPSLISLATE
-727 SESGRAFAPS
+727 SESGKAYASP
-737 LH
+737 LALTAH

>member
-16 LASLEE
+16 LASLDE
-22 NLLGLEQNPA
+22 NLLSLEQNPA
-32 DTDALNAVFR
+32 DADALNAVFR

-67 NALDEAR
+67 NALDGAR
-74 DGRIKLDGELIQLL
+74 DGIIKLDGGLIQLL
-88 LASGD
+88 LACGD
-93 QIARLLEFAIDPA
+93 QIARLLEFANDPA

-116 GEELLTGLRAYS
+116 GEELLTGLRAYAPDAKTAGS
-128 LSKHTSSKHSSSKE
+128 G
-142 AASDLAAASDAP
+142 LAAADGHVV
-154 LESSGGGM
+154 SSGGGM

-191 LSGFG
+191 LGGFG

-207 MPDAEA
+207 MPDADEV
-213 MDPESCYMGFEIDFR
+213 DPEMCYLGFEIDFR

-254 YSRISEYVALI
+254 YSRVTEYVDLI

-275 GEILLQAGVI
+275 GEILVQAGAI
-285 TPIELNKSLET
+285 TPAELSKSLQT
-296 QGIESVEPHEVDHK
+296 QQVGEEQAEVGEAQEARK

-318 VEQHVVQKELV
+318 IDQQVVQKELV

-343 AQEAKLIRVH
+343 AQDAKLIRVH

-419 HRVVRDVSRDIGKDI
+419 HRVVRDVSRDLGKDI
-434 ELVITG
+434 ELIVTG
-440 GDAELDKTVVEKLS
+440 GEAELDKTVVEKIS

-472 DARIAAGKPA
+472 EMRIAAGKPA
-482 RGRVH
+482 RGRVR

-511 RIKQK
+511 RIKKK
-516 AVAKGLLAAD
+516 AIEKGLLSAD
-526 AEPSDADLFKLLFE
+526 ADPSNGDLFKLLFE

-569 RGTATIDSQEGVGT
+569 RGTAQIDSQEGVGT

-595 IDGFLMGVSTSAYVV
+595 IDGFLIGVGKSAYVI

-619 ELKQGEKQSDVRTNV
+619 ELRPGETKNNV
-634 LNLRGQVLPLIRL
+634 LNLRGEVLPLIRL
-647 REYFALAGPGGR
+647 REYFALAGRSGR

-669 GDKAGLVVDEL
+669 GSKAGLVVDEL

-694 FEHLRGISGST
+694 FTHLRGISGST

-714 ILDVPSLIALATE
+714 ILDVPSLITLATE
-727 SESGRAFAPS
+727 FESGRGRTPLLALSA
-737 LH
+737 H

>member
-16 LASLEE
+16 LASLDE
-22 NLLGLEQNPA
+22 NLLSLEQNPA
-32 DTDALNAVFR
+32 DADALNAVFR

-67 NALDEAR
+67 NALDGAR
-74 DGRIKLDGELIQLL
+74 DGIIKLDGGLIQLL
-88 LASGD
+88 LACGD
-93 QIARLLEFAIDPA
+93 QIARLLEFANDPA

-116 GEELLTGLRAYS
+116 GEELLTGLRAYAPDAKTAGS
-128 LSKHTSSKHSSSKE
+128 G
-142 AASDLAAASDAP
+142 LAAADGHVV
-154 LESSGGGM
+154 SSGGGM

-191 LSGFG
+191 LGGFG

-207 MPDAEA
+207 MPDADEV
-213 MDPESCYMGFEIDFR
+213 DPEMCYLGFEIDFR

-254 YSRISEYVALI
+254 YSRVTEYVDLI

-275 GEILLQAGVI
+275 GEILVQAGAI
-285 TPIELNKSLET
+285 TPAELSKSLQT
-296 QGIESVEPHEVDHK
+296 QQVGEEQAEVGEEQEARK

-318 VEQHVVQKELV
+318 IDQQVVQKELV

-343 AQEAKLIRVH
+343 AQDAKLIRVH

-419 HRVVRDVSRDIGKDI
+419 HRVVRDVSRDLGKDI
-434 ELVITG
+434 ELIVTG
-440 GDAELDKTVVEKLS
+440 GEAELDKTVVEKIS

-472 DARIAAGKPA
+472 EMRIAAGKPA
-482 RGRVH
+482 RGRVR

-511 RIKQK
+511 RIKKK
-516 AVAKGLLAAD
+516 AIEKGLLSAD
-526 AEPSDADLFKLLFE
+526 ADPSNGDLFKLLFE

-569 RGTATIDSQEGVGT
+569 RGTAQIDSQEGVGT

-595 IDGFLMGVSTSAYVV
+595 IDGFLIGVGKSAYVI

-619 ELKQGEKQSDVRTNV
+619 ELRPGETKNNV
-634 LNLRGQVLPLIRL
+634 LNLRGEVLPLIRL
-647 REYFALAGPGGR
+647 REYFALAGRSGR

-669 GDKAGLVVDEL
+669 GSKAGLVVDEL

-694 FEHLRGISGST
+694 FTHLRGISGST

-714 ILDVPSLIALATE
+714 ILDVPSLITLATE
-727 SESGRAFAPS
+727 FESGRGRTPLLALSA
-737 LH
+737 H

>member
-1 MDELRQAYIAESQEL
+1 MDEVRQAYISESQEL
-16 LASLEE
+16 LASLED
-22 NLLGLEQNPA
+22 NLLRLEQDPA
-32 DTDALNAVFR
+32 DADALNAVFR

-59 VEFTHVVE
+59 VNFTHVLE
-67 NALDEAR
+67 NALDGAR
-74 DGRIKLDGELIQLL
+74 DGRVKVDGKLIELL

-93 QIARLLEFAIDPA
+93 QIARLLEFAVDPE
-106 ARPDAATLAR
+106 ARPDADTLAR
-116 GEELLTGLRAYS
+116 GEELLSGLRAYS
-128 LSKHTSSKHSSSKE
+128 PKPQE
-142 AASDLAAASDAP
+142 AGNQLTPPPDAHV
-154 LESSGGGM
+154 ESSGGGM

-171 IRFGDNVL
+171 IRFGENVL

-191 LSGFG
+191 LGGFG

-202 TLLDA
+202 SLLDA
-207 MPDAEA
+207 MPEADAV
-213 MDPESCYMGFEIDFR
+213 DPEACYFGFEIDFR

-246 CLLNILPP
+246 CLLHILPP
-254 YSRISEYVALI
+254 YSRVSEYVELI

-275 GEILLQAGVI
+275 GEILVQAGAL
-285 TPIELNKSLET
+285 TPAELSQSLAT
-296 QGIESVEPHEVDHK
+296 QSQADTGEDKP
-310 AAPLGEIL
+310 APLGEIL
-318 VEQHVVQKELV
+318 VGQQSVQKELV

-343 AQEAKLIRVH
+343 AQEARLIRVH

-369 AGASASLLAQKSKD
+369 AGASASLLAQKAKD
-383 EGMFE
+383 EAMFE

-419 HRVVRDVSRDIGKDI
+419 HRVVRDVSRDLGKDI

-440 GDAELDKTVVEKLS
+440 ADAELDKTVVEKIS

-472 DARIAAGKPA
+472 EARVAAGKPA
-482 RGRVH
+482 RGRVS
-487 LNAFHESGSIVIE
+487 LNAYHESGSIVIE
-500 VADDGGGLKRE
+500 VADDGGGLKRD
-511 RIKQK
+511 RIRQK
-516 AVAKGLLAAD
+516 AIAKGLLGAD

-545 ADQISNLSGRG
+545 AEQVSNLSGRG

-569 RGTATIDSQEGVGT
+569 RGTATIDSQEGAGT
-583 TMSIRLPLTLAI
+583 TMAIRLPLTLAI
-595 IDGFLMGVSTSAYVV
+595 IDGFLMGVGQSAYVV

-619 ELKQGEKQSDVRTNV
+619 ELRSDEDRGDV
-634 LNLRGQVLPLIRL
+634 LNLRGAVLPLIRL
-647 REYFALAGPGGR
+647 RQYFALEGPAGR

-669 GDKAGLVVDEL
+669 GNKAGLVVDEL

-694 FEHLRGISGST
+694 FTHLRGISGST

-714 ILDVPSLIALATE
+714 ILDVPSLIALAAE
-727 SESGRAFAPS
+727 IESGSS
-737 LH
+737 LALPTH

>member
-16 LASLEE
+16 LSSLEE

-32 DTDALNAVFR
+32 DADALNAVFR

-128 LSKHTSSKHSSSKE
+128 SSKE
-142 AASDLAAASDAP
+142 AASELAAASDSQ

-185 LSFLRY
+185 LAFLRY

-196 EIAHLT
+196 EIAHIT

-207 MPDAEA
+207 MPDADA
-213 MDPESCYMGFEIDFR
+213 MDPEACYMGFEIDFR
-228 ADTSKEKIERV
+228 AETSKEKIERV

-254 YSRISEYVALI
+254 YSKVSQYVDLI

-285 TPIELNKSLET
+285 TSVELNKGLDT
-296 QGIESVEPHEVDHK
+296 QGIESAEPSDSEYK

-318 VEQHVVQKELV
+318 VEQHAVQKELV
-329 DAAVVK
+329 EAAVVK
-335 QAQVSDKK
+335 QAQVNDKK
-343 AQEAKLIRVH
+343 AQDAKLIRVH

-369 AGASASLLAQKSKD
+369 AGASAALLAQKAKD

-419 HRVVRDVSRDIGKDI
+419 HRVVRDVSRDLGKDI

-440 GDAELDKTVVEKLS
+440 GEAELDKTVVEKIS

-463 AIDHGIESA
+463 AIDHGIEA
-472 DARIAAGKPA
+472 AEARIAAGKPA
-482 RGRVH
+482 RGRVN
-487 LNAFHESGSIVIE
+487 LNAYHESGNIVIE

-516 AVAKGLLAAD
+516 AVAKGLLAAEAD
-526 AEPSDADLFKLLFE
+526 PSDADLFKLLFE

-569 RGTATIDSQEGVGT
+569 RGTATIDSREGVGT

-619 ELKQGEKQSDVRTNV
+619 ELTDGKASNKARGNM
-634 LNLRGQVLPLIRL
+634 LNLRGEVLPLIRL
-647 REYFALAGPGGR
+647 REYFALAGRSGK

-669 GDKAGLVVDEL
+669 GNKAGLVVDEL

-694 FEHLRGISGST
+694 FTHLRGISGST

-727 SESGRAFAPS
+727 SESGKTFASPLALS
-737 LH
+737 AH

>member
-16 LASLEE
+16 LASLDEH
-22 NLLGLEQNPA
+22 LLSLEQNPA
-32 DTDALNAVFR
+32 DADALNAVFR

-67 NALDEAR
+67 NALDGAR
-74 DGRIKLDGELIQLL
+74 DGRIKLDANLIQLL

-93 QIARLLEFAIDPA
+93 QIARLLEFAEDPA
-106 ARPDAATLAR
+106 ARPDADTLAR
-116 GEELLTGLRAYS
+116 GEELLAGLRAYAPDQATGGS
-128 LSKHTSSKHSSSKE
+128 N
-142 AASDLAAASDAP
+142 LAERPDAHV
-154 LESSGGGM
+154 ESSGGGL

-171 IRFGDNVL
+171 IRFGENVL

-191 LSGFG
+191 LGGFG
-196 EIAHLT
+196 EFAHIT
-202 TLLDA
+202 SLLDA
-207 MPDAEA
+207 MPAAEE
-213 MDPESCYMGFEIDFR
+213 MDPEACYLGFEIEFR
-228 ADTSKEKIERV
+228 AETTKEKIERV

-246 CLLNILPP
+246 CLINILPP
-254 YSRISEYVALI
+254 YSRVSEYVELI
-265 MSLPEDTMRL
+265 MSLPEDAMKL
-275 GEILLQAGVI
+275 GEILVQAGAI
-285 TPIELNKSLET
+285 TPGELEKGLLT
-296 QGIESVEPHEVDHK
+296 QLTGEAPAEVGEQQPEHK
-310 AAPLGEIL
+310 AHLGEIL

-329 DAAVVK
+329 EAAVIK

-369 AGASASLLAQKSKD
+369 AGASAALLAQKAKD

-419 HRVVRDVSRDIGKDI
+419 HRVVRDVSRDLGKDI

-440 GDAELDKTVVEKLS
+440 GEAELDKTVVEKIS

-472 DARIAAGKPA
+472 EARIAAGKPA
-482 RGRVH
+482 RGRVR
-487 LNAFHESGSIVIE
+487 LNAFHESGNIVIE

-526 AEPSDADLFKLLFE
+526 ADPSDAELFKLLFE

-545 ADQISNLSGRG
+545 AEQISNLSGRG

-569 RGTATIDSQEGVGT
+569 RGTATIDSREGAGT

-595 IDGFLMGVSTSAYVV
+595 IDGFLMGVGTSAYVV

-619 ELKQGEKQSDVRTNV
+619 ELTDGKSSNKARGNM
-634 LNLRGQVLPLIRL
+634 LNLRGEVLPLIRL
-647 REYFALAGPGGR
+647 REYFALAGR
-659 RENVVVVKYA
+659 SSKRENVVVVKYA
-669 GDKAGLVVDEL
+669 GNKAGLVVDEL

-694 FEHLRGISGST
+694 FTHLRGISGST

-727 SESGRAFAPS
+727 SESGRTFASPLALS
-737 LH
+737 AH

>member
-1 MDELRQAYIAESQEL
+1 MDEVRQAYISESQEL
-16 LASLEE
+16 LASLED
-22 NLLGLEQNPA
+22 NLLRLEQEPA
-32 DTDALNAVFR
+32 DADALNAIFR

-59 VEFTHVVE
+59 VEFTHVLE
-67 NALDEAR
+67 NALDGAR
-74 DGRIKLDGELIQLL
+74 DGRVKVDGKLIELL

-93 QIARLLEFAIDPA
+93 QIARLLEFAVDPE
-106 ARPDAATLAR
+106 ARPDADTLAR
-116 GEELLTGLRAYS
+116 GEELLSGLRAYS
-128 LSKHTSSKHSSSKE
+128 PKPQE
-142 AASDLAAASDAP
+142 ADNQLTPPPDAHV
-154 LESSGGGM
+154 ESSGGGM

-171 IRFGDNVL
+171 IRFGENVL

-202 TLLDA
+202 SLLDA
-207 MPDAEA
+207 MPEADAV
-213 MDPESCYMGFEIDFR
+213 DPETCYFGFEIDFR
-228 ADTSKEKIERV
+228 ANTSKEKIERV

-246 CLLNILPP
+246 CLLHILPP
-254 YSRISEYVALI
+254 YSRVSEYVELI

-275 GEILLQAGVI
+275 GEILVQAGAL
-285 TPIELNKSLET
+285 TPAELSQSLAT
-296 QGIESVEPHEVDHK
+296 QSQADTGEDK

-318 VEQHVVQKELV
+318 VGQQSVQKELV

-343 AQEAKLIRVH
+343 AQEARLIRVH

-369 AGASASLLAQKSKD
+369 AGASASLLAQKAKD
-383 EGMFE
+383 EAMFE

-419 HRVVRDVSRDIGKDI
+419 HRVVRDVSRDLGKDI

-440 GDAELDKTVVEKLS
+440 ADAELDKTVVEKIS

-472 DARIAAGKPA
+472 EARVAAGKPA
-482 RGRVH
+482 RGRVS
-487 LNAFHESGSIVIE
+487 LNAYHESGSIVIE
-500 VADDGGGLKRE
+500 VADDGGGLKRD

-516 AVAKGLLAAD
+516 AVAKGLLGAD

-545 ADQISNLSGRG
+545 AEQVSNLSGRG

-569 RGTATIDSQEGVGT
+569 RGTTTIESQEGAGT
-583 TMSIRLPLTLAI
+583 TMAIRLPLTLAI
-595 IDGFLMGVSTSAYVV
+595 IDGFLMGVGQSAYVV

-619 ELKQGEKQSDVRTNV
+619 ELRSDEDHGDV
-634 LNLRGQVLPLIRL
+634 LNLRGAVLPLIRL
-647 REYFALAGPGGR
+647 RQYFALEGPAGR

-669 GDKAGLVVDEL
+669 GNKAGLVVDEL

-694 FEHLRGISGST
+694 FTHLRGISGST

-714 ILDVPSLIALATE
+714 ILDVPSLIALAAE
-727 SESGRAFAPS
+727 IESGSS
-737 LH
+737 LALSAH